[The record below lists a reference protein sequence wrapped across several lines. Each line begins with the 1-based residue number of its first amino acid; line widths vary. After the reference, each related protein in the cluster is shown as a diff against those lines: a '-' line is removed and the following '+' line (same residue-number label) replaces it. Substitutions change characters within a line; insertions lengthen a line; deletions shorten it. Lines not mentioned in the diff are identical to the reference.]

1 MNEMVCKKDAGKT
14 EIKHPGGIPIDLVIP
29 PRFDNEDQL
38 KNEPFTLESAVGS
51 QKSAQALGAPGKIKK
66 CRITT
71 EVPTNF
77 FFHQAHQ
84 YLPRLFCAQLPFLGS
99 FLYLIG
105 LRANPLFGKERRNAY
120 WH

>member
-77 FFHQAHQ
+77 FISPGTPISSTFV
-84 YLPRLFCAQLPFLGS
+84 
-99 FLYLIG
+99 
-105 LRANPLFGKERRNAY
+105 LRPTAVSRFTT
-120 WH
+120 